1 METQASQAQDAG
13 SPKAHEAILI
23 SASAPRPA
31 QKTSRKRT
39 KTGCLSQSPM
49 TLWALVATTDRKTAC
64 RERRI
69 KCSGEQPMCANCI
82 LSKRN
87 CEGYNH
93 RVIFKRPS
101 VGHALVA
108 PSSTST
114 WNPSFQHPHT

>member
-49 TLWALVATTDRKTAC
+49 ALWALVATTDRKTAC
-64 RERRI
+64 RKRRI
-69 KCSGEQPMCANCI
+69 KCGEERQVCANCTK
-82 LSKRN
+82 SKRN
-87 CEGYNH
+87 CEGYEH
-93 RVIFKRPS
+93 RVIFIQHCSTPQLP
-101 VGHALVA
+101 GTA
-108 PSSTST
+108 PV
-114 WNPSFQHPHT
+114 HTGRVLI